1 MTNWGS
7 RLGISRIVESF
18 FMSNRAMDDRVRP
31 LSVAERLGA
40 SVIGGT
46 LACWNQPIEVI
57 RVKVLANE
65 DSLISNVFSCRCNH
79 KLRTLQGQLK

>member
-1 MTNWGS
+1 MLLVAYYFILALRQMTNWGS
-7 RLGISRIVESF
+7 RLGISRIVESAL
-18 FMSNRAMDDRVRP
+18 MEQRPANDRVRP

-57 RVKVLANE
+57 RVQV
-65 DSLISNVFSCRCNH
+65 
-79 KLRTLQGQLK
+79 G

>member
-7 RLGISRIVESF
+7 RLGISRIVESTI
-18 FMSNRAMDDRVRP
+18 SSRRPESDRKKP

-40 SVIGGT
+40 SVIGGA

-57 RVKVLANE
+57 RVKVCL
-65 DSLISNVFSCRCNH
+65 SKSISNS
-79 KLRTLQGQLK
+79 

>member
-7 RLGISRIVESF
+7 RLGISRIVESTL
-18 FMSNRAMDDRVRP
+18 MEQRPANDRVRP

-57 RVKVLANE
+57 RVQVW
-65 DSLISNVFSCRCNH
+65 
-79 KLRTLQGQLK
+79 